1 MSIKENINKD
11 LKMAMKEKNR
21 DDMNILRVL
30 KGEIA
35 RHEDGSNQMSDA
47 QISSLISKF
56 CKNLESINDER
67 SKREMEIL
75 KFYLPEPMTEEE
87 IQALIDD
94 ICLNFTEPLT
104 MKNMG
109 SIMSQF
115 KEQCSGQADNRIV
128 SQLVKSKINA

>member
-11 LKMAMKEKNR
+11 LKVAMKEKNR
-21 DDMNILRVL
+21 DAVNILRVL

-35 RHEDGSNQMSDA
+35 RHEDDSNQMSDA

-94 ICLNFTEPLT
+94 ICLNFTEPLN

-115 KEQCSGQADNRIV
+115 KKPCSGQADNRIV